1 MKVMI
6 TIRDAIVDADLAMQA
21 FQLLE
26 GKVEF
31 IEKQWARDNDGHA
44 WKFTKDVSES
54 DISIKPVN
62 QAVYAQAVL
71 ALNDDN

>member
-1 MKVMI
+1 
-6 TIRDAIVDADLAMQA
+6 
-21 FQLLE
+21 

-31 IEKQWARDNDGHA
+31 IEKQWARDDDGHA

-54 DISIKPVN
+54 DISIKPIN
-62 QAVYAQAVL
+62 QSVYAQAVL

>member
-6 TIRDAIVDADLAMQA
+6 TIREAIVDSEIAMQA

-31 IEKQWARDNDGHA
+31 IEKQWARDDDGHA

-54 DISIKPVN
+54 DISIKPIN
-62 QAVYAQAVL
+62 QSVYAQAVL